1 MIQADPK
8 TQAYFPHFEDYQA
21 MVQSTIYSSLYLP
34 LDIAAET
41 IKLTAIL
48 EMSYFRFSLF
58 ETAQLHAVMLFE
70 KALRIKLYKEYKTIT
85 KIKLSV
91 LLDKTDQLH
100 LLVHDTVVK
109 IRHLKDFRNKS
120 VHHASDS
127 FDAPTVIENIKLL
140 VEAIHLLFPA
150 QDMYFIVSF
159 NLASQTEVKKLRYA
173 YQLEEAQQYI
183 NTHHEALALSS
194 DPNPYKIMQLS
205 KQGDYKLLTQ
215 H

>member
-8 TQAYFPHFEDYQA
+8 TQAYFPHFEDYQT
-21 MVQSTIYSSLYLP
+21 MVQNTIYASPYLP

-58 ETAQLHAVMLFE
+58 ETAQLHAIMLFE

-100 LLVHDTVVK
+100 LLAHDTVLK
-109 IRHLKDFRNKS
+109 IRQLKDLRNKS

-127 FDAPTVIENIKLL
+127 FDAPTVIANIKLL
-140 VEAIHLLFPA
+140 VGSIHLLFPA

-159 NLASQTEVKKLRYA
+159 HQETQTEIKKLRYA
-173 YQLEEAQQYI
+173 YQLEEAQHYLH
-183 NTHHEALALSS
+183 THHEALALSS
-194 DPNPYKIMQLS
+194 DPNPYKIMRLS
-205 KQGDYKLLTQ
+205 KQGDYEVLPQ
-215 H
+215 P